1 MSHPSFAAA
10 PPCSLSS
17 YRLSQPPNRRSLL
30 RFPGRASNTDNLF
43 TATSSAPRR
52 SKPVPHHH
60 HRNIVKA
67 HQSTQT
73 FTYRVKTDIPLY
85 ESPELTSIYY
95 LEDKS
100 RVLKALC
107 PHEKRKPEQINEE
120 EWRIYMAPIDFMF
133 LSATPVVHMRLR
145 CKTKGMGYPS
155 GIPANTSKL
164 LELKVVKSELRGDLD
179 SLIKHTQ
186 FNLGVEGVVYPDRK
200 GPRTRIKGYLL
211 MSITFSPPPALALIP
226 QHVHNDVTQLILR
239 TIGEGMERNV
249 NNGLLADY
257 GKFKKEKR

>member
-1 MSHPSFAAA
+1 
-10 PPCSLSS
+10 
-17 YRLSQPPNRRSLL
+17 
-30 RFPGRASNTDNLF
+30 
-43 TATSSAPRR
+43 
-52 SKPVPHHH
+52 
-60 HRNIVKA
+60 
-67 HQSTQT
+67 
-73 FTYRVKTDIPLY
+73 
-85 ESPELTSIYY
+85 
-95 LEDKS
+95 
-100 RVLKALC
+100 
-107 PHEKRKPEQINEE
+107 
-120 EWRIYMAPIDFMF
+120 MAPIDFMF